1 MKLKNKVALVTGGT
15 SGIGKAIAERFK
27 KEGAKVIVFSLHKH
41 DYKGDFR
48 EVDVSREE
56 QIKAEFK
63 KIKKLDILVNNAG
76 IFFMEDIEKVTK
88 DKLDWIVDVNWKGA
102 YLMCKHA
109 LPLLKKS
116 KGNILNIASA
126 AGVKPMAMCSAYCS
140 TKAALIMLTKCI
152 ALAYAPAV
160 RSNVILPGPIDTPLL
175 REAFPAK
182 VGWKAIEDMTP
193 LKKVGDTEDVANI
206 AVFLASKDADDVTG
220 GTYEVD
226 GGVSL

>member
-27 KEGAKVIVFSLHKH
+27 KEGAKVIVFGIHRH

-76 IFFMEDIEKVTK
+76 IFFMDDMEKVAK
-88 DKLDWIVDVNWKGA
+88 DKLDWIVDVNWKGS

-116 KGNILNIASA
+116 KGNIINIASS
-126 AGVKPMAMCSAYCS
+126 AGLKPMAMCPSYCS
-140 TKAALIMLTKCI
+140 MKAALIMLTKCT
-152 ALAYAPAV
+152 ALAYAPNV
-160 RSNVILPGPIDTPLL
+160 RANVICPGPIDTPLL
-175 REAFPAK
+175 REAFPTKEAWA
-182 VGWKAIEDMTP
+182 GIAGMAP
-193 LKKVGDTEDVANI
+193 LKKIGDPDDVANV

-220 GTYEVD
+220 GTYAVD